1 VAAAVLAPKVAGARV
16 LGRIFHDQRLDFMVL
31 CSSLTAIV
39 GGLGQVDYCGA
50 NAYLDAFARQ
60 YAKETGTFAVAVN
73 WNAWREVG
81 MAVDTSVPDDLRDAI
96 KASRLA
102 AGISNRDGVD
112 AFRRILARSTERQVA
127 ISPNDLRL
135 QIEAAA
141 LPDEG
146 ASTRSLHAIGSTTES
161 TASPAPSSH
170 ARPALQNAYVAP
182 RTQPERDICAIWQ
195 ELLGID
201 RVGVHDNFFELGGH
215 SLLAIRVMARLNEA
229 MRTEIPVARLYEGL
243 TVGFLA
249 GLVDRPGALEPEG
262 DEDAALLERRRDK
275 ARRQK
280 EHQHRRRVVMGRS

>member
-1 VAAAVLAPKVAGARV
+1 
-16 LGRIFHDQRLDFMVL
+16 
-31 CSSLTAIV
+31 
-39 GGLGQVDYCGA
+39 
-50 NAYLDAFARQ
+50 
-60 YAKETGTFAVAVN
+60 
-73 WNAWREVG
+73 

-229 MRTEIPVARLYEGL
+229 MCTEIPVARLYEGL

-262 DEDAALLERRRDK
+262 DEDAALLERRR
-275 ARRQK
+275 QK